1 VYRATLVPLVSLA
14 LAGCDTT
21 TDEERLEDAQAES
34 TEEVARYCLYGSV
47 PKDRYEG
54 CLRHVDAVDI
64 GRGPIGKWTNAEL
77 YAIGLIDECRADA
90 GPACREGFG
99 GAEH

>member
-1 VYRATLVPLVSLA
+1 VYRAALVLLVSLA
-14 LAGCDTT
+14 LAGCDIG
-21 TDEERLEDAQAES
+21 TDEEKPEDSRPASA
-34 TEEVARYCLYGSV
+34 EVARYCLYGSV
-47 PKDRYEG
+47 SKDQYDG

-64 GRGPIGKWTNAEL
+64 GRGPVGKWTNAEL

-99 GAEH
+99 GVEH